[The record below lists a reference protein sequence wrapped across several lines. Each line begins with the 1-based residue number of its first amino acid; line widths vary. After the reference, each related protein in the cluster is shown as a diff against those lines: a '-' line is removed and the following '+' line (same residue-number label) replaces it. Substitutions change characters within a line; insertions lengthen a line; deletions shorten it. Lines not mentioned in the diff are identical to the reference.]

1 MKDSSLYAKYMKA
14 YDGIVTERDF
24 DKFNIIDFRWQE
36 PEI

>member
-24 DKFNIIDFRWQE
+24 DKFNIIDFR
-36 PEI
+36 

>member
-14 YDGIVTERDF
+14 YDAVVTERDF